1 MNPISRI
8 LQEKAALLFQ
18 KPKPSAL
25 QVANSRGSSSP
36 GCLSAP
42 RTKAM
47 LTFCA
52 ETPIMPF
59 ERRTMLS
66 PSITWA
72 LKMFAHTKEVSLIRP
87 YPLPL
92 TSNPWESPFSYKVS
106 LKSTPFL
113 HLNRYSASLVAQLVK
128 NLTAMQ
134 ETQFSPW
141 VEKIPRRR
149 KWQPTP
155 VFLPGKSLGQRSMA
169 GYSPWRGKELDT
181 TE

>member
-18 KPKPSAL
+18 EPKPSAL
-25 QVANSRGSSSP
+25 QVANSQGSSSP
-36 GCLSAP
+36 DCLSAP

-66 PSITWA
+66 ASITWA
-72 LKMFAHTKEVSLIRP
+72 LKTFAHTKEVSLIRP

-92 TSNPWESPFSYKVS
+92 ASNPWESLFSYKVS

-113 HLNRYSASLVAQLVK
+113 HLNRCSASLVAQLIK

-155 VFLPGKSLGQRSMA
+155 VFLPGKS
-169 GYSPWRGKELDT
+169 
-181 TE
+181 